1 VKLSPLGLAIIAFC
15 EDFRSVAYPDSGGVL
30 TVGFGHTGPDVKEGT
45 TCTPEQALLWLAA
58 DVATA
63 ERPVNA
69 LVRIPLTQRQFDALV
84 LFAYNVG
91 TGAFAGSTLLRL
103 LNANDA
109 ADAATQFLLWDKVR
123 GVENEGLEKRRRLER
138 AIFLDAA

>member
-1 VKLSPLGLAIIAFC
+1 MKLSPLGLAILAFC
-15 EDFRSVAYPDSGGVL
+15 EDFRAVAYPDSGGVL
-30 TVGFGHTGPDVKEGT
+30 TVGYGHTGDVKEGT
-45 TCTPEQALLWLAA
+45 ACTPEQALLWLAA
-58 DVATA
+58 DVSTA

-91 TGAFAGSTLLRL
+91 TGAFAASTLLRL